1 MSASTGRRES
11 GVNRDRKREGFDLER
26 QLRDARPEPGREFV
40 HSLVSELRGPG
51 HSRPSLRLV
60 LAGGLTV
67 MLFVAL
73 AAVGGIG
80 YAVAA
85 PAKAVKTVVSAVSS
99 DNGVTLIQQSPAC
112 EQYVTKANSGR
123 GNLSETSSG
132 SGSTDSSTLINPH
145 LGNTALGPGD
155 FPTDDCDPGNSGA
168 HNRGG
173 D

>member
-1 MSASTGRRES
+1 MSRH
-11 GVNRDRKREGFDLER
+11 RKRQSFDLEG
-26 QLRDARPEPGREFV
+26 QLRQARPQPGRDFLQG
-40 HSLVSELRGPG
+40 LVSEVRARRQ
-51 HSRPSLRLV
+51 SRQSFRLAF
-60 LAGGLTV
+60 AGGLTMV
-67 MLFVAL
+67 LFVAL

-80 YAVAA
+80 YAAAA
-85 PAKAVKTVVSAVSS
+85 PAKAVHAVVAAVSS
-99 DNGVTLIQQSPAC
+99 DNGTTLIQQSPAC
-112 EQYVTKANSGR
+112 DQYVTKANSGR

-155 FPTDDCDPGNSGA
+155 YPTDDCDPGNSGA